1 MRARREPKL
10 IGVFRAPTE
19 TGVWSSD
26 LGSAWH
32 QFSNMGNLSADNVII
47 GLLKGKVREQFSAS
61 FAQRKQDVHSGR
73 TLWTAL
79 RR

>member
-32 QFSNMGNLSADNVII
+32 QFSNMGNLSAENVII
-47 GLLKGKVREQFSAS
+47 VLLKGEVGEQFSAL
-61 FAQRKQDVHSGR
+61 FA
-73 TLWTAL
+73 
-79 RR
+79 